1 MRKTITLLA
10 AVAFFCG
17 GLFAEEE
24 SIQFT
29 DEQVE
34 RIENLAEN
42 GNSEAQFTLG
52 VIYKEGSYGKIL
64 NHEKAFQWFLKSANQ
79 GELLS
84 QGNVTMA
91 YFEGKGVE
99 KNWKEGLAWNFVLMS
114 RGYQPANDLWNN
126 NAKNLTREEIKQA
139 RDRAEEIQKEI
150 KKNKEEKEEKEEK
163 AKKEAEEKKNAD
175 SAISKPEGTITK

>member
-1 MRKTITLLA
+1 MRKTIPLLA

-24 SIQFT
+24 PIQFT
-29 DEQVE
+29 EEQVE
-34 RIENLAEN
+34 GIENLAEK
-42 GNSEAQFTLG
+42 GNSAAQFTLG
-52 VIYKEGSYGKIL
+52 VIYKEGTYGKIL

-91 YFEGKGVE
+91 YFEGRGVE
-99 KNWKEGLAWNFVLMS
+99 RNEKEGFAWNFVLMS
-114 RGYQPANDLWNN
+114 RGYQPAIDLWNN

-150 KKNKEEKEEKEEK
+150 EANKKAKEEKEKERE
-163 AKKEAEEKKNAD
+163 AQKKAD
-175 SAISKPEGTITK
+175 SAISKPEGTIAK